1 MRHLISS
8 CRYQLAMFCAKR
20 QLPRIF
26 HINSDVKQ
34 VPTRQWAR
42 GQRYLRNIM
51 FSTFIVLPLS
61 ATAVYVAS
69 DPQERRRMRLLFE
82 GTGRFCRSVNVGLK
96 ISFDYWWTINVVLR
110 DEAEDS
116 AESIQ
121 KMSDCHRR
129 AAQGIVEGA
138 LRNGGVYIKLG
149 QGLCAF
155 NHLLPV
161 EFIDTLR
168 VLEDQAMQCKNH
180 EVEALF
186 LEDFQ
191 MTPQELFQE
200 FQYKP
205 FAAASLAQVH
215 KAKLEDGTP
224 VAVKVQYIDLR
235 DRFDGDLRTLEVLLD
250 LVAYMHPSF
259 GFRWVLRDLKET
271 LAQEL
276 DFEHEGRN
284 AERCYEELKHLK
296 FVVVPKVHWKKTTK
310 RVLTADYCDGC
321 KVTNIAD
328 ISKQGLSLQDVA
340 DKLIRA
346 FAEQIFM
353 TGFIHA
359 DPHPGN
365 VLVRKGSD
373 GKAELILLD
382 HGLYECLSERDRLS
396 LCQLWHAIVL
406 RNYSEMRKHSLSL
419 GVRDYFL
426 FSEIL
431 MQRPLTMGLSARQLT
446 RALTRKERAYM
457 QEMAT
462 NHFDRIMKVLK
473 RLPRPMLL
481 VFRNINTVRGI
492 NIALG
497 SPVDR
502 YTLMAYCALNG
513 HSCLQSCDKPL
524 TLREH
529 LTSYIINA
537 WKKLKFEL
545 ILRSQSWT
553 MWLTSKIMLVLL
565 GLGFIPEGTSFCEY
579 LEL

>member
-1 MRHLISS
+1 MMSS
-8 CRYQLAMFCAKR
+8 CRYQLTMFSVKQ

-26 HINSDVKQ
+26 HLNSDVKQ
-34 VPTRQWAR
+34 VPTRQWAHGR
-42 GQRYLRNIM
+42 RYLRNIL
-51 FSTFIVLPLS
+51 FGTSIILPLS

-69 DPQERRRMRLLFE
+69 EPRERRRMRLLFE
-82 GTGRFCRSVNVGLK
+82 GAGRFCRSVNVGLK
-96 ISFDYWWTINVVLR
+96 ISFDYWWTINVILR

-121 KMSDCHRR
+121 KMSACHRR
-129 AAQGIVEGA
+129 AAQGIVDGA
-138 LRNGGVYIKLG
+138 IRNGGVYIKLG

-168 VLEDQAMQCKNH
+168 VLEDRAMQCRNN

-191 MTPQELFQE
+191 MSPQELFQE

-250 LVAYMHPSF
+250 LIAFMHPSF

-284 AERCYEELKHLK
+284 AERCCVELKHLK

-346 FAEQIFM
+346 FAEQIFT

-406 RNYSEMRKHSLSL
+406 RNYSEMRKHSLNL
-419 GVRDYFL
+419 GVNDYFL

-431 MQRPLTMGLSARQLT
+431 MQRPLTMGLSALQLA
-446 RALTRKERAYM
+446 RALTWKERAYM

-473 RLPRPMLL
+473 ELPRPMLL

-513 HSCLQSCDKPL
+513 HACLKSCNKPL

-529 LTSYIINA
+529 LTSYIVNA

-545 ILRSQSWT
+545 LLRSQSWT

-565 GLGFIPEGTSFCEY
+565 GLGFIPEGTSFGEY